1 MKSIGVPGRAAFRAQ
16 ASLIAS
22 YRMAEEGWS
31 AKRAEKEMEKFG
43 FSFVHRS
50 LICPGLSSYEEDFPH
65 HFKTSPAFRDLR

>member
-31 AKRAEKEMEKFG
+31 VERAEKEME
-43 FSFVHRS
+43 S
-50 LICPGLSSYEEDFPH
+50 LAFPLSTDV
-65 HFKTSPAFRDLR
+65 